1 MSKTNT
7 QELQDRMSTYATEF
21 AQLARLGVD
30 KQTLLN
36 GDGNRHGLNHI
47 NELFQMLPDSGQS
60 KEFGI
65 RV

>member
-1 MSKTNT
+1 
-7 QELQDRMSTYATEF
+7 MSTYANEF

-65 RV
+65 RE